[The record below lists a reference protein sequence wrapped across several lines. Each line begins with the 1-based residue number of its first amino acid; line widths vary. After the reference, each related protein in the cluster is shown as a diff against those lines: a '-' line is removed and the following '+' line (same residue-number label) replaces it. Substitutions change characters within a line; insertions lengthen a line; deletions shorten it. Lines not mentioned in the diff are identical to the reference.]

1 MNRNKLNHFRE
12 KLLKERNS
20 ISKFLNQMEENEV
33 FNSKVEISSEL
44 SELSVYD
51 NHPSDTATE
60 LFDAERGIALKEHEI
75 SIIKKIDDSLRNIE
89 KGNYGKCS
97 MCGAEISEERLE
109 FIPYAEFCVSCQ
121 DKVNQMRPRE
131 KNNRPIEEDVLGR
144 PFGYG
149 FNDFD
154 EINYEVGYDA
164 EDSYQDV
171 QRYDWTKNTDYDFL
185 DEDADYVEPIEK
197 ISNEQYRNQLPD

>member
-1 MNRNKLNHFRE
+1 MNYFKE

-20 ISKFLNQMEENEV
+20 VSKFLKQMEENEV
-33 FNSKVEISSEL
+33 FNSKIETSSEL
-44 SELSVYD
+44 SELSLYD

-75 SIIKKIDDSLRNIE
+75 GIIKKIDDSLHNIE
-89 KGNYGKCS
+89 NETYGKCS
-97 MCGAEISEERLE
+97 MCGTEISEDRLE
-109 FIPYAEFCVSCQ
+109 FIPYAEFCVNCQ
-121 DKVNQMRPRE
+121 DKANQMRPRE
-131 KNNRPIEEDVLGR
+131 KNNRPVEEDVLGR

-154 EINYEVGYDA
+154 EINYEVGFDA
-164 EDSYQDV
+164 EDSYQAV
-171 QRYDWTKNTDYDFL
+171 QRWDWRKNVDYDFL